1 MCVFPPL
8 SLQPGLIFWL
18 LSDLLLS
25 DLQIHRVSETMWTW
39 KVSKGP
45 KTMSSRY
52 LQKLVCH
59 PTYRAHIWRRVVL
72 HSPPASLAWR
82 TNGTGSE
89 EGTWFSL
96 VNEALVNIEMPLGT
110 CLRWQRLVKV
120 PYHQSP
126 HGTPCVARLRFAKRV
141 AELGGQTSLRIPC
154 LLGSILSSEILSSW
168 KRLHPCGGSNTCM

>member
-72 HSPPASLAWR
+72 HPPPASLAWR

-126 HGTPCVARLRFAKRV
+126 YGTPCVARLRFA
-141 AELGGQTSLRIPC
+141 E
-154 LLGSILSSEILSSW
+154 SSW
-168 KRLHPCGGSNTCM
+168 VGWPNFFADSMLAGKYLVLWDTEQLEKATSMW